1 MTTANGEMPAE
12 GPSAEYARRRQL
24 RAETAAKHAWLEH
37 IAGNARVVAFIAAG
51 GLAWLA
57 FRNESF
63 SPVWPGVAGIVFLA
77 SVSWHH
83 RIDRIRHRAAR
94 AVEFYDRGADR
105 LLGLWRGK
113 GEAGTSFLD
122 ASHACAADLD
132 LFGAGSVFERLC
144 QARTLE
150 GQAILARWLLAPAKP
165 SEIRARQAAIAE
177 LRPLLDLRE
186 ELDVLGS
193 CARAGIDVEPLTKW
207 GAAPAVL
214 RLAGARWAAVA
225 LSLFAVAALAGWLIL
240 GWSSSLFF
248 SVTIAE
254 VGFVAW
260 FRSRVQSVLGA
271 VRKKARDLAVLSTLL
286 ARLEAERFAAARL
299 RELRSSLDTD
309 GLPPSARIAQLS
321 RLVERLN
328 WRDNQI
334 FAPVAAVLL
343 WGTQHAFAIEAWRSV
358 SGTAIARWLSVFGEF
373 ETLCS
378 LASYAYE
385 NPEDPFAEI
394 SEGGPLFEAEGLAHP
409 LLQPEVCVRNDVAL
423 GGSLHVLVVS
433 GSNMSGKSTLLRSV
447 GTNAVLALA
456 GAPVRARRLRLSPM
470 TIGASIR
477 VQDSLEGGYSRFY
490 AEITRLR
497 LLLQIARETP
507 PLLFLLDELLQGTN
521 SHDRRLGA
529 GSVVRALLDAGA
541 IGLLTTHDLA
551 LTQIAKELAPRAG
564 NVHFQDRLVD
574 DEISFDYRLRPGVV
588 PRSNA
593 LALMRAVGLPVSDS
607 LGAGLDAPA

>member
-1 MTTANGEMPAE
+1 M
-12 GPSAEYARRRQL
+12 
-24 RAETAAKHAWLEH
+24 
-37 IAGNARVVAFIAAG
+37 
-51 GLAWLA
+51 
-57 FRNESF
+57 
-63 SPVWPGVAGIVFLA
+63 
-77 SVSWHH
+77 
-83 RIDRIRHRAAR
+83 RI
-94 AVEFYDRGADR
+94 
-105 LLGLWRGK
+105 
-113 GEAGTSFLD
+113 
-122 ASHACAADLD
+122 
-132 LFGAGSVFERLC
+132 
-144 QARTLE
+144 
-150 GQAILARWLLAPAKP
+150 
-165 SEIRARQAAIAE
+165 
-177 LRPLLDLRE
+177 
-186 ELDVLGS
+186 
-193 CARAGIDVEPLTKW
+193 
-207 GAAPAVL
+207 
-214 RLAGARWAAVA
+214 
-225 LSLFAVAALAGWLIL
+225 
-240 GWSSSLFF
+240 
-248 SVTIAE
+248 
-254 VGFVAW
+254 
-260 FRSRVQSVLGA
+260 
-271 VRKKARDLAVLSTLL
+271 
-286 ARLEAERFAAARL
+286 
-299 RELRSSLDTD
+299 
-309 GLPPSARIAQLS
+309 
-321 RLVERLN
+321 
-328 WRDNQI
+328 
-334 FAPVAAVLL
+334 
-343 WGTQHAFAIEAWRSV
+343 
-358 SGTAIARWLSVFGEF
+358 
-373 ETLCS
+373 
-378 LASYAYE
+378 
-385 NPEDPFAEI
+385 PEDPFAEI

-521 SHDRRLGA
+521 SHDRRSGA